1 MAVNFRAIGNFF
13 TVVDSTSDVMFLS
26 ESLDSIK
33 YFRDENDVFSFFPK
47 QASGNTT
54 ITLNTNIIGLGRNN
68 FPFAD
73 ILDFRTGLAFVSADA
88 LETYLASILGQF
100 SQTGALTNVG
110 YGLFSQTAQGT
121 TINNTTEQDLL
132 GVGVGSLL
140 IPANTLEVGSTY
152 HLKLGGL
159 CRLTGGGNRTTMHV
173 RIKNGATILADS
185 GLVLGEHATNLPW
198 QLEVDMVIRNIGATG
213 TIMTTAN
220 FTHPRDSNPRLISG
234 FLFQDNE
241 TIDTTIDNT
250 LSVTWEFVNL
260 ETNDQIYTS
269 QSILNKLY

>member
-13 TVVDSTSDVMFLS
+13 TVVDDTSDVMYMC

-33 YFRDENDVFSFFPK
+33 YFRDENDVFSFYPK
-47 QASGNTT
+47 QPSGNTT
-54 ITLNTNIIGLGRNN
+54 SILNTTIVGLGRNN

-88 LETYLASILGQF
+88 LETYLSSILGQF

-121 TINNTTEQDLL
+121 TIDNTTEQDLL
-132 GVGVGSLL
+132 GAGVGALL

-159 CRLTGGGNRTTMHV
+159 CHLTGGGNRTTMQV
-173 RIKNGATILADS
+173 RIKNGATVLADS
-185 GLVLGEHATNLPW
+185 GVVLGEHATNLPW
-198 QLEVDMVIRNIGATG
+198 QLEIDFVIRTIGASG
-213 TIMTTAN
+213 TIMTNAN
-220 FTHPRDSNPRLISG
+220 FTHPRDTNPRLICG

-260 ETNDQIYTS
+260 ETNNQIYTS
-269 QSILNKLY
+269 QAILNKLY

>member
-13 TVVDSTSDVMFLS
+13 TVVDDTSDVMYMC

-33 YFRDENDVFSFFPK
+33 YFRDENDVFSFYPK
-47 QASGNTT
+47 QPSGNTT
-54 ITLNTNIIGLGRNN
+54 SILNTTIVGLGRNN

-73 ILDFRTGLAFVSADA
+73 ILDFRTGLAFISADA

-121 TINNTTEQDLL
+121 TIDNTTEQDLL
-132 GVGVGSLL
+132 GAGVGALL

-159 CRLTGGGNRTTMHV
+159 CHLTGGGNRTTMQV
-173 RIKNGATILADS
+173 RIKNGATVLADS
-185 GLVLGEHATNLPW
+185 GVVLGEHATNLAW
-198 QLEVDMVIRNIGATG
+198 QLEIDFVIRTIGASG
-213 TIMTTAN
+213 TIMTNAN
-220 FTHPRDSNPRLISG
+220 FTHPRDTNPRLICG

-260 ETNDQIYTS
+260 ETNNQIYTS
-269 QSILNKLY
+269 QAILNKLY

>member
-13 TVVDSTSDVMFLS
+13 TVVESATDVMYIC

-33 YFRDENDVFSFFPK
+33 YFRDENDVFSFYPK
-47 QASGNTT
+47 QPNGNTT
-54 ITLNTNIIGLGRNN
+54 LALNTNIIGLDRNN

-73 ILDFRTGLAFVSADA
+73 ILDFRTGSAFTSADA

-159 CRLTGGGNRTTMHV
+159 CHLTGGGNRTTMQV

-198 QLEVDMVIRNIGATG
+198 QLEIDFVIRTIGASG
-213 TIMTTAN
+213 TIMTNAN
-220 FTHPRDSNPRLISG
+220 FTHPRDSNPRLICG

-241 TIDTTIDNT
+241 TINTTIDNT